1 MLASV
6 GLGDY
11 VETSQTSSFSLLSF
25 FVFLSYVSTYNRFSS
40 LVHTS
45 VVLLQRW
52 GMFRSLIFS
61 PPPLTIQPLACP
73 RTR

>member
-45 VVLLQRW
+45 VVLLQR
-52 GMFRSLIFS
+52 
-61 PPPLTIQPLACP
+61 
-73 RTR
+73 